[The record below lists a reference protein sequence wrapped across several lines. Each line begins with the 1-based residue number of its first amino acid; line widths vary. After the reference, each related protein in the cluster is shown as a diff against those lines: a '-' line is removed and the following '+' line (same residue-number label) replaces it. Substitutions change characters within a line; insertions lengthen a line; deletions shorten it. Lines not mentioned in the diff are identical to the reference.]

1 MCFTLQ
7 ESTDEDIP
15 MCVIGNKVDL
25 RAERPEG
32 SCVTAFHGEKL
43 AMVSLVSFGMIEMS
57 IMTVLI
63 DAVYCCRHTMQC
75 SVRQVPKREQML

>member
-1 MCFTLQ
+1 MHHLRILRFTSIVRVHQTHVSSQ

-43 AMVSLVSFGMIEMS
+43 AMVSLVQFWE
-57 IMTVLI
+57 
-63 DAVYCCRHTMQC
+63 D
-75 SVRQVPKREQML
+75 